1 MNIKK
6 LVVGSMFSMLL
17 GSEMAAADWGDVY
30 YCQMTN
36 QNQILFTGETLP
48 TLDPVTGE
56 TLKKY
61 KLEKFKFK
69 LDQTKNAMVFGNTGH
84 FIDEVFKLTKA
95 CTTCAPASQEK
106 WYANDKY
113 SMTYFGDGKFLYTS
127 VLPSGIKSVSADCDK
142 F

>member
-36 QNQILFTGETLP
+36 LLDITLEGE
-48 TLDPVTGE
+48 
-56 TLKKY
+56 KRNY
-61 KLEKFKFK
+61 KLEKFQFK
-69 LDQTKNAMVFGNTGH
+69 LDQTKNAMVFGSTGY
-84 FIDEVFKLTKA
+84 FKDSVIELVKGRNWLKLEVWFAKDE
-95 CTTCAPASQEK
+95 
-106 WYANDKY
+106 Y
-113 SMTYFGDGKFLYTS
+113 SMTYFEGGKLLNTYNNS
-127 VLPSGIKSVSADCDK
+127 LGAVVVSADCDK